1 MAEMIDDCGSLITK
15 RREFCLFRYTTILMQ
30 KMFASG
36 LTFVSPQ
43 LLGVTLELRRT
54 GGGGLT
60 VFTDDLRAI
69 LEAPT
74 VTKADGGDEREK

>member
-1 MAEMIDDCGSLITK
+1 MIAK
-15 RREFCLFRYTTILMQ
+15 R
-30 KMFASG
+30 

-74 VTKADGGDEREK
+74 VAMRAD